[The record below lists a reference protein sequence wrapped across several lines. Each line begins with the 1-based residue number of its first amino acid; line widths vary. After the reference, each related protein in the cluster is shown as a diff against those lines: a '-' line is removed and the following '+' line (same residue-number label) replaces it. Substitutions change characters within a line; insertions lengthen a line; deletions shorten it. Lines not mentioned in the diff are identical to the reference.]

1 MCSEFN
7 NDSDSELFKM
17 KFETSYNTLKEQY
30 QNEQKNIKKCKEYIS
45 DVALYMS
52 KVQNSQKQVADDE
65 QQKEMMVQEL
75 QDKQTRL
82 QHLKQSEIEV
92 A

>member
-1 MCSEFN
+1 M
-7 NDSDSELFKM
+7 
-17 KFETSYNTLKEQY
+17 
-30 QNEQKNIKKCKEYIS
+30 
-45 DVALYMS
+45 ALYMS

-65 QQKEMMVQEL
+65 EQKEMMVQKL

>member
-1 MCSEFN
+1 
-7 NDSDSELFKM
+7 
-17 KFETSYNTLKEQY
+17 
-30 QNEQKNIKKCKEYIS
+30 
-45 DVALYMS
+45 MS

-82 QHLKQSEIEV
+82 LHLKQSEIEV

>member
-1 MCSEFN
+1 VFGVQQRFGLGGVQDVVRDVVQQAEGAVL
-7 NDSDSELFKM
+7 ERA
-17 KFETSYNTLKEQY
+17 EEHKEVQRVHT
-30 QNEQKNIKKCKEYIS
+30 ERG
-45 DVALYMS
+45 LYMS
-52 KVQNSQKQVADDE
+52 KVRNSQKQVADDE
-65 QQKEMMVQEL
+65 QQKEMMVQKL